1 MHACDVAKDP
11 LPCRRRPGVG
21 PVNAGG
27 GHADLVSVSPSYLQL
42 LRTSAEQLLAAE
54 DVRQGAAELFDTLRG
69 ALSLDAYLN
78 YTLADDGA
86 ALVLESSHG
95 LDPAAE
101 QAGARLGMTGTV
113 CSQVASTRAPRHA
126 TSIQASDDPTVSFLK
141 SVGLDCYA
149 CTPLVASGRLLG
161 TLGFGRRGAG
171 RFTEDELHLLQTVTH
186 YLAMAYDRLR
196 TASALRESE
205 RRLNAVLNN
214 ASVAI
219 ILMDERQHCAYM
231 NAAAERLTGYRF
243 EETLGRPLHDVVHH
257 THPDGSPFPIEDCAI
272 DRAFPENSQE
282 QGEETFVH
290 KDGRFYPVAFTASPI
305 RDDDSRTIGTI
316 IEVRDITEQKR
327 TEQARE
333 LLMREVDHRA
343 RNVLAIVQSLV
354 TLTQAPD
361 LAAYREILLGRVSSL
376 ARAQGSLAAQHWEGA
391 DVEEVLAKE
400 LSAIA
405 PADAYRLA
413 GPPHTLKPDQVQPLG
428 MIIHELATNAA
439 KYGALTRQA
448 GLVALTWRSAP
459 GGLSFE
465 WRETGGP
472 PVQPPT
478 ARGFGSRLISSLGQQ
493 LGTEVRLDWA
503 AQGLVAAFEVPR

>member
-1 MHACDVAKDP
+1 M
-11 LPCRRRPGVG
+11 
-21 PVNAGG
+21 
-27 GHADLVSVSPSYLQL
+27 SQVSPSYLQL
-42 LRTSAEQLLAAE
+42 LSASAEQLLAAE
-54 DVRQGAAELFDTLRG
+54 DIRRGAAELFDTLRE

-78 YTLADDGA
+78 YTLTQDGD
-86 ALVLESSHG
+86 LLLESSRG

-101 QAGARLGMTGTV
+101 LTGARLGLTGTV
-113 CSQVASTRAPRHA
+113 CGEVAATRSPRHA
-126 TSIQASDDPTVSFLK
+126 TAIQASDDPTVGFLK
-141 SVGLDCYA
+141 SVGLNCYA
-149 CTPLVASGRLLG
+149 CTPMVASGRLLG
-161 TLGFGRRGAG
+161 TLGFGRRGAD
-171 RFTEDELHLLQTVTH
+171 RFTDDELHLLHTVTH

-205 RRLNAVLNN
+205 RRLNAVLDN
-214 ASVAI
+214 ATVAI

-243 EETLGRPLHDVVHH
+243 EETLGRPLHDVIHH
-257 THPDGSPFPIEDCAI
+257 THPDGTPFPLQDCPI

-282 QGEETFVH
+282 QGEEVFVH
-290 KDGRFYPVAFTASPI
+290 KDGHFYPVAFTASPM

-354 TLTQAPD
+354 TLTKAPD
-361 LAAYREILLGRVSSL
+361 LPAYRETLLGRVSSL
-376 ARAQGSLAAQHWEGA
+376 ARAQGSLAARNWEGA
-391 DVEEVLAKE
+391 AVADVLAKE

-405 PADAYRLA
+405 PSEAYRLE
-413 GPPHTLKPDQVQPLG
+413 GPAHTLKPDQVQPLG

-439 KYGALTRQA
+439 KYGALSRES
-448 GLVALTWRSAP
+448 GRVSLTWRSTP
-459 GGLSFE
+459 EGLAFE

-478 ARGFGSRLISSLGQQ
+478 ARGFGSRLIARLGQQ
-493 LGTEVRLDWA
+493 LGTEVHMEWA
-503 AQGLVAAFEVPR
+503 VGGLYVEFHAPH